1 MDAKKKITQNLDKLD
16 EQFERLV
23 SDDKLDVGNLENLL
37 LDNLENYQQFLNEHT
52 EDLLKTKIDEKKLIN
67 KKKKNGKKKVTY

>member
-1 MDAKKKITQNLDKLD
+1 MNTKDKITQNIDKLD
-16 EQFERLV
+16 EQFERLI
-23 SDDKLDVGNLENLL
+23 SDDKLNIGNLENLL

-52 EDLLKTKIDEKKLIN
+52 EDLLNTKIDEKKLIN